1 MLQGVL
7 SCCPLDSLVLSIF
20 RLSSS
25 IFDLLDFEPG
35 NDPCLCNVDPWCIW
49 YILPIKMHSLHLA
62 SISIS
67 WFMLSNTDACK
78 KWWQPIITTHH
89 DTAEWLLFVH
99 HRSISHSKKAT
110 MIVIYYWYMIRLISI
125 YDDCQSWYRSVI
137 HSTNGLYHRFTSWP
151 AFYISF
157 NK

>member
-25 IFDLLDFEPG
+25 ISDILDFEPG
-35 NDPCLCNVDPWCIW
+35 DDPCLCNVDPWCIW

-67 WFMLSNTDACK
+67 WFMLSNADACK

-89 DTAEWLLFVH
+89 DTAEWLLFVQ
-99 HRSISHSKKAT
+99 HRSISHSKKGNDDCYLLLIHDTIDCNLWWWSVMVSICDAFDER
-110 MIVIYYWYMIRLISI
+110 VISSI
-125 YDDCQSWYRSVI
+125 YSLACF
-137 HSTNGLYHRFTSWP
+137 LY
-151 AFYISF
+151 
-157 NK
+157 